1 MSPSM
6 LAYAQ
11 LAGATL
17 LNASSYT
24 VYKAITGMAPRV
36 WWPLF
41 VIGLLLGAANTY
53 LFAQAIRQI
62 PLSMAF
68 PFFSG
73 TSFVAVTLISIVV
86 FRETLYWST
95 AAGLALVLIGSIV
108 VLQGK

>member
-1 MSPSM
+1 M
-6 LAYAQ
+6 LAYSQ

-24 VYKAITGMAPRV
+24 IYKAIVGTTPRV

-41 VIGLLLGAANTY
+41 VVGLLLGAANTY

-73 TSFVAVTLISIVV
+73 TSFVTITLISILV
-86 FRETLYWST
+86 FRETLYLST
-95 AAGLALVLIGSIV
+95 VAGLVLVLAGSVI
-108 VLQGK
+108 VLQGR

>member
-1 MSPSM
+1 MSSSL

-73 TSFVAVTLISIVV
+73 TSFVAVTLISILV
-86 FRETLYWST
+86 FRETMYWST
-95 AAGLALVLIGSIV
+95 VAGLALVLIGSVV
-108 VLQGK
+108 VLQGR

>member
-1 MSPSM
+1 M

-24 VYKAITGMAPRV
+24 IYRAIVGLTPQA

-41 VIGLLLGAANTY
+41 VVGLLLGAANTY
-53 LFAQAIRQI
+53 LFALAIRQI

-73 TSFVAVTLISIVV
+73 SSFVAVTLISILV
-86 FRETLYWST
+86 FRETLYLT
-95 AAGLALVLIGSIV
+95 TVGGLALVLIGSIV
-108 VLQGK
+108 VLQGR